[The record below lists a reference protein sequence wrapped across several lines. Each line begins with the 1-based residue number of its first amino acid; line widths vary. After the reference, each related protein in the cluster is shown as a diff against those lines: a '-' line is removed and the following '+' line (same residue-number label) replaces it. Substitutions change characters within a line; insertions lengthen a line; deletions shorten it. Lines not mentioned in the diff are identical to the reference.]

1 MVNDDPGDE
10 LTPEQQVE
18 ISKTCELLL
27 PGAMEM
33 VRIYGEERTD
43 ELLHDFADMFVGS
56 FMVAL
61 VATGIVEDPREQEGQ
76 Q

>member
-1 MVNDDPGDE
+1 MANEDGDE